1 MLSFIRSL
9 PFVGIALLF
18 AYGAHSFIVGGLTK
32 QVEEQQ
38 IQINQ
43 LNQHNVALQSAA
55 EVNEQTIKSL
65 EESNSK
71 QIEQI
76 SNLTIAN
83 TEYQRQADEA
93 MAIFKDHDLTI
104 LSRRRPNMIEDRAN
118 NATKDVFDA
127 VEQDSRDIS
136 DLNNVQ
142 RDEENSN

>member
-18 AYGAHSFIVGGLTK
+18 AYGANSFIVGGLTK

-43 LNQHNVALQSAA
+43 LNQHNVALQGAA
-55 EVNEQTIKSL
+55 EINEQTIKSL

-71 QIEQI
+71 QIQQI

-83 TEYQRQADEA
+83 TEFQRQADEA

-136 DLNNVQ
+136 DLNNVK
-142 RDEENSN
+142 RDEENSD

>member
-18 AYGAHSFIVGGLTK
+18 AYGAHSFIVGNLNKT
-32 QVEEQQ
+32 VEQQ
-38 IQINQ
+38 QMQIDV
-43 LNQHNVALQSAA
+43 LNQRNVALESAA
-55 EVNEQTIKSL
+55 QINEQTIRSL

-76 SNLTIAN
+76 GDLQVAN
-83 TEYQRQADEA
+83 TEYQRQAEEA
-93 MAIFKDHDLTI
+93 MAIFRDHDLTI

-118 NATKDVFDA
+118 DATRKVFDA

-136 DLNNVQ
+136 QLDEQ
-142 RDEENSN
+142 KDEENSN